1 MSVLPIITLPHPVLK
16 KRASEVEAITPEI
29 LALLSDMA
37 ETMYAAPGI
46 GLAANQVGMLV
57 RAIVIDVDDPEEED
71 EEKYGLLKLLNPE
84 IISHSGRIDSEE
96 GCLSIPEVRETI
108 QRHEIVTVQAINE
121 KGEEIEVTANGMMS
135 RCLQHEIDHLD
146 GVLFIDH
153 LSTLRREFV
162 RKQIQKLAKPS

>member
-1 MSVLPIITLPHPVLK
+1 MSILPIIIFPHPVLK
-16 KRASEVEAITPEI
+16 NRAKEVESITPEI

-46 GLAANQVGMLV
+46 GLAANQIGQLV
-57 RAIVIDVDDPEEED
+57 RAIVIDVDDPEDKD

-84 IISHSGRIDSEE
+84 IVSFSGTIDSEE

-121 KGEEIEVTANGMMS
+121 KGEEIELTASGMMS
-135 RCLQHEIDHLD
+135 RCLQHEIDHLE
-146 GVLFIDH
+146 GVLFIDR